1 MFSQF
6 KDLIGDVSKQLGL
19 DQRIRIQAY
28 ADSFAEIVEERVLK
42 LTRLTNIH
50 EGVLEIEVTLAPML
64 MELSQY
70 QKRTILKGLKEKHP
84 EIRDIRFRAARK
96 TTG

>member
-19 DQRIRIQAY
+19 DQRARVQAY
-28 ADSFAEIVEERVLK
+28 ADSYAQIVEERVLK
-42 LTRLTNIH
+42 LTRLTTIR

-70 QKRTILKGLKEKHP
+70 QKRTILKGLKQLHP
-84 EIRDIRFRAARK
+84 EIRDIHFRAARK